1 MFVSRN
7 ELRYYIPIKIATKP
21 NKKLSKAWPLLYPW
35 NIVSQLYFNLK
46 KDEGY
51 QIGCYEENLV

>member
-21 NKKLSKAWPLLYPW
+21 NKKLSKALAFAVPLKHCKSTVL
-35 NIVSQLYFNLK
+35 QLK
-46 KDEGY
+46 KR
-51 QIGCYEENLV
+51 

>member
-21 NKKLSKAWPLLYPW
+21 NKKLSKALAFAIPLKHCKSTVLH
-35 NIVSQLYFNLK
+35 LK

-51 QIGCYEENLV
+51 QIGCFEENLV